1 MKNANLLFAIIF
13 MTMSSFI
20 AVGKVFPTAQLKT
33 LDGKNVQLN
42 EHFTK
47 NKLTIVSFWA
57 TWCSPCK
64 KELDA
69 LKDLYSD
76 WKPMGI
82 ELIAITVDDA
92 QALNKVKPMVAQKS
106 WKYTIL
112 SDQNKEMMRA
122 LNFQSI
128 PQTFVV
134 DAKGNILYS
143 HAGYTPGDEYELDKK
158 LRGLLK

>member
-1 MKNANLLFAIIF
+1 MKYVNLLLPVLFLF
-13 MTMSSFI
+13 LSSF
-20 AVGKVFPTAQLKT
+20 ASLGKVFPTAQLKT
-33 LDGKNVQLN
+33 LDGKNIQLN
-42 EHFTK
+42 ESFAK
-47 NKLTIVSFWA
+47 NKLTVVSFWA

-69 LKDLYSD
+69 LKDLYSE

-82 ELIAITVDDA
+82 ELVAITVDDA

-134 DAKGNILYS
+134 DAKGNILYT

-158 LRGLLK
+158 LRSLLK